1 MVDLLSTLK
10 IFYVRHLN
18 LRPLPEEI
26 PIDSKATIKAKSK
39 KPKRGA
45 HLLQIC
51 TNTTN
56 HAEQYTKKPIVMVA
70 KMQIRMEIEAHMAT
84 AIKSSKWWLD
94 SRDNSRHVKNLK
106 LFNVFHVIEIR
117 KSLLSAHMLCNN
129 ELKIVLEFDK
139 VIVSRNYVFVQKYYS
154 YDGHAKIL
162 RNPLQKLKEIIS
174 Y

>member
-10 IFYVRHLN
+10 IFYVLHLN

-84 AIKSSKWWLD
+84 AIKSSKWCLIEFT
-94 SRDNSRHVKNLK
+94 SRYKLN

>member
-10 IFYVRHLN
+10 IFYVLHLN

-26 PIDSKATIKAKSK
+26 PIDSKATIKAKS
-39 KPKRGA
+39 
-45 HLLQIC
+45 

-94 SRDNSRHVKNLK
+94 SRDNSRHVKNVKTILDP
-106 LFNVFHVIEIR
+106 
-117 KSLLSAHMLCNN
+117 N
-129 ELKIVLEFDK
+129 EE
-139 VIVSRNYVFVQKYYS
+139 
-154 YDGHAKIL
+154 
-162 RNPLQKLKEIIS
+162 LQ
-174 Y
+174 